1 VYAPAEE
8 CQRRSAVKSGAARSG
23 RSAESTEGCCG
34 VVWLGREKARPK
46 MPSMCGSEVR
56 ELEAERADSRVA
68 LGRVML
74 ARERVSW

>member
-8 CQRRSAVKSGAARSG
+8 CQRRSTVKSGADRSG
-23 RSAESTEGCCG
+23 RSAVRTEGCCG
-34 VVWLGREKARPK
+34 VVWEGSEKARPK

-56 ELEAERADSRVA
+56 EVEAERADSRVA
-68 LGRVML
+68 LGRVRV